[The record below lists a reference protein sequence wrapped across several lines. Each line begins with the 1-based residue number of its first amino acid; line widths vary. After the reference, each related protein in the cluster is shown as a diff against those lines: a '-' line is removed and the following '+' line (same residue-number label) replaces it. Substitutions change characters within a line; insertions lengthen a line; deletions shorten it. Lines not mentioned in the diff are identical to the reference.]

1 MLGGTNR
8 PTKAIGALRY
18 LGTMVTL
25 HPAPGGHD
33 QKCGFGRPGHDAR
46 GLTSRQAPLHPESKR
61 SDSPRLNAT
70 FCQKSAGHLAL
81 NFAGTNTPC
90 EKLAR

>member
-1 MLGGTNR
+1 
-8 PTKAIGALRY
+8 
-18 LGTMVTL
+18 MVTL
-25 HPAPGGHD
+25 PLAPGGHNQNVALAD
-33 QKCGFGRPGHDAR
+33 R
-46 GLTSRQAPLHPESKR
+46 GTMLADLLTDKRHYIPNSKR